1 MPCCAKY
8 ESIGPVYTSRPCR
21 GRLPASRCSK
31 SVEVPPCD
39 CYRASPQNPG
49 CARLGS
55 ALMRA
60 RTVNVE
66 ADGDIWVAQQ
76 HVLEDAGVS
85 TNRQCLPLVAEI
97 YFASRSPSTRM
108 EVALAPVQMNVRV
121 PVRSR
126 VMARTT
132 VVRRCA
138 ARQPHQY
145 RRVELCRILVPLL
158 FRICAAAAGSGCWLL

>member
-1 MPCCAKY
+1 MPRQVVRVALLEVCR
-8 ESIGPVYTSRPCR
+8 SPTTRLLSRM
-21 GRLPASRCSK
+21 GS
-31 SVEVPPCD
+31 
-39 CYRASPQNPG
+39 NPE

-55 ALMRA
+55 APMRA
-60 RTVNVE
+60 RTVDVE
-66 ADGDIWVAQQ
+66 TDGDIRIAQQ
-76 HVLEDAGVS
+76 HVLEDAGVP

-108 EVALAPVQMNVRV
+108 EVALAPVQMNVRD
-121 PVRSR
+121 PARSR
-126 VMARTT
+126 VKARTA

-158 FRICAAAAGSGCWLL
+158 FRICANAAGSGCWSL